1 MQNPIADQCPLPK
14 RSEARRAAKLEL
26 KKNTKE
32 MKALAVTVKRKAG
45 RFPSILLILN
55 KGDLSAKAPTL
66 TWFVGSNL
74 PSPDGK
80 APQSFRKLQSL
91 LDFHNPENLFIKNAE
106 NMSILDEFFSNVE
119 QLNKQAKAA
128 FKTCRML
135 RPKRRNTQ

>member
-14 RSEARRAAKLEL
+14 RSEARRAAKFEL
-26 KKNTKE
+26 NKITKE
-32 MKALAVTVKRKAG
+32 MKVLADTVERKAG
-45 RFPSILLILN
+45 RFPSICLVL
-55 KGDLSAKAPTL
+55 KKSDLEVKAPNL
-66 TWFVGSNL
+66 IWLVCSNL
-74 PSPDGK
+74 PSSDGK

-91 LDFHNPENLFIKNAE
+91 LDFHNPENRFIKNAE